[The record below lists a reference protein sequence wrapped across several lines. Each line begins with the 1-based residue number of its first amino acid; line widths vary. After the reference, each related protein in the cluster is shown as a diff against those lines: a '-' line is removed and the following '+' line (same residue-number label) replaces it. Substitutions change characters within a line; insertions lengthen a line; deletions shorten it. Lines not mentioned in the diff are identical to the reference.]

1 MKKKYLFFKNSFLFS
16 SVLFIGFSFEFFI
29 RNDLFLGSILIFVG
43 IMSLIAYQSAS
54 RRVNLIDIL
63 LNITNVALSFFV
75 LDSYGEI
82 NFETLYFTWWIF
94 LIYFLF
100 VASYQIQTKYR
111 SSKKKKRLKSRMI
124 DR

>member
-29 RNDLFLGSILIFVG
+29 RSDLFLGSILIFVG

-63 LNITNVALSFFV
+63 LNITNAALSFFV

-100 VASYQIQTKYR
+100 VASYQIQTKFR
-111 SSKKKKRLKSRMI
+111 SSKKKKRLKSRMM